1 MGSEEDRSPARS
13 ATAIV
18 LAYVASAVVWITLSD
33 QLAGALFRD
42 PDALTL
48 VSTLKGWGFVA
59 VTGGVL
65 ALMVRRYD
73 AQRARQT
80 AELEVRERRFR
91 LLAEHARDVIIRYAI
106 APESRFEYVSP
117 AVETVLGYPPEAFY
131 ADPGLMARL
140 VHPDD
145 RHLLEP
151 EDGVPLEQRSILL
164 RARHSDGHW
173 VWIEQRSTP
182 VYDATGRLVAA
193 EGVARDVSER
203 QRAEEAL
210 ARLNRVLRTLSAAN
224 QALVRAESETDL
236 LEAICRAV
244 VEHGGFRFAWVGYRE
259 EDEAGS
265 IRPVAHAGH
274 EAGYLTAVKASWHDD
289 EDARGPAGI
298 AVREGRTVLS
308 HDVAGDPAA
317 TPWRD
322 ELVSRGFA
330 SGAALP
336 LRRESGVLGMLAI
349 YSAEPDAFGD
359 EEVALLEELA
369 DDLAYGIEALRGRAA
384 RAAAEADRL
393 RLATA
398 IEQSAESVVI
408 TDVEGA
414 IEYVNPTFERV
425 TGYAREEVLGRNPRL
440 LNSGVQPAA
449 FYEAMWR
456 ALVGG
461 RAWVADFVNRRKDGS
476 LFTEEAVISPVR
488 DATDSTVGFV
498 AVKRDVTREREAEAR
513 EQVRARERALVAE
526 ALASLHPEATPEETA
541 DAVCRQIAQ
550 LPEATLALLLTFD
563 PDGRASALGAAAADG
578 RTLDRRRLPEARARL
593 LRSRALEGPWVE
605 SWVARRGHP
614 FNRAFQDLH
623 VSALAYVPL
632 RIEQDVVGLLEL
644 GSARADAAD
653 RLIERLPALVEFTA
667 IAGAVLGPAIS
678 SRSAASRVRERV
690 RTVIERGA
698 FRPVYQPIV
707 DLKSLAV
714 IGYEALTRF
723 DDAMPPEEQ
732 FREAASVGLGIELEI
747 AALQAAL
754 ETAAVLPAS
763 PWLNVNVSPTV
774 ILAGEPLRS
783 IVQGYPGRL
792 VLEVTEHLAITD
804 YGAFREAVATL
815 GPDVQIAVD
824 DAGAGFASL
833 RHIVELRPQIV
844 KIDRSLVTG
853 IDADPARQ
861 ALLAGL
867 RHFADSQGCS
877 LIAEGIETEAE
888 LATLVRLAIRS
899 GQGYLLGRPV
909 PLIQG

>member
-106 APESRFEYVSP
+106 APEPRFEYVSP

-182 VYDATGRLVAA
+182 VYDAAGRLVAA

-289 EDARGPAGI
+289 EDGRGPAGI

-414 IEYVNPTFERV
+414 IEYVNPDLRA
-425 TGYAREEVLGRNPRL
+425 GHRLRARGGAGPQSAPAQQRRAARGVLRGDVAD
-440 LNSGVQPAA
+440 S
-449 FYEAMWR
+449 
-456 ALVGG
+456 GG
-461 RAWVADFVNRRKDGS
+461 RASLGRRFRQPSQGRLAVHRGGRDLPGPRCDRLDGR
-476 LFTEEAVISPVR
+476 LR
-488 DATDSTVGFV
+488 G
-498 AVKRDVTREREAEAR
+498 REAR
-513 EQVRARERALVAE
+513 R
-526 ALASLHPEATPEETA
+526 HP
-541 DAVCRQIAQ
+541 
-550 LPEATLALLLTFD
+550 
-563 PDGRASALGAAAADG
+563 GAG
-578 RTLDRRRLPEARARL
+578 SRGARAGPG
-593 LRSRALEGPWVE
+593 SRTGPG
-605 SWVARRGHP
+605 R
-614 FNRAFQDLH
+614 
-623 VSALAYVPL
+623 
-632 RIEQDVVGLLEL
+632 
-644 GSARADAAD
+644 GSA
-653 RLIERLPALVEFTA
+653 
-667 IAGAVLGPAIS
+667 G
-678 SRSAASRVRERV
+678 
-690 RTVIERGA
+690 
-698 FRPVYQPIV
+698 
-707 DLKSLAV
+707 
-714 IGYEALTRF
+714 
-723 DDAMPPEEQ
+723 
-732 FREAASVGLGIELEI
+732 
-747 AALQAAL
+747 
-754 ETAAVLPAS
+754 
-763 PWLNVNVSPTV
+763 
-774 ILAGEPLRS
+774 
-783 IVQGYPGRL
+783 
-792 VLEVTEHLAITD
+792 
-804 YGAFREAVATL
+804 
-815 GPDVQIAVD
+815 
-824 DAGAGFASL
+824 
-833 RHIVELRPQIV
+833 
-844 KIDRSLVTG
+844 
-853 IDADPARQ
+853 
-861 ALLAGL
+861 
-867 RHFADSQGCS
+867 
-877 LIAEGIETEAE
+877 E
-888 LATLVRLAIRS
+888 LAPGSDA
-899 GQGYLLGRPV
+899 
-909 PLIQG
+909 